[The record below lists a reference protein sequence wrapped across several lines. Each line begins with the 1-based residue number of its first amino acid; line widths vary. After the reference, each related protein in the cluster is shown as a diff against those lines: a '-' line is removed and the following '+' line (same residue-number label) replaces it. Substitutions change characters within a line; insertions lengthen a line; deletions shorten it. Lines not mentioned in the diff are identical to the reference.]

1 MLLLS
6 IALFLFPFAF
16 LDKAFS
22 NQTKYLIISFFC
34 SLFVLLGGL
43 KWNTG
48 TDWNAYYYNF
58 LSSVTYDSA
67 VNSVSSF
74 EWGFSYLNYLV
85 NSLTGSFTIFLCIF
99 TFLTVYFKYKV
110 LVNRQFISY
119 GLFGLFIYYC
129 YAIGDINSWRQA
141 FAISIVL
148 FSVFFIINRKLLPF
162 FLCIIVASLFHKS
175 AIICLVMYY
184 LYTINLS
191 KRNMLLIFLSSMG
204 VGILLF
210 NLKISSFNIPFLS
223 NVDAFSAYQE
233 KLDAY
238 NDIGQV
244 SYGKVDSNLSNLLGY
259 LRKSLFIIPMILLVK
274 KDDSKTNRLLNIA
287 VFGSVIYFVFGAI
300 ATDFKRLGGYFDIFD
315 IILLPAIL
323 YGIKN
328 KKIRYLLIF
337 VYALF
342 MLLRLYTSLYNFW
355 EVYDPFITI
364 FDLHNTRYLY

>member
-342 MLLRLYTSLYNFW
+342 ILLRLYTSLYNFW